1 MRSSSGSTPDHGRS
15 PLAPP
20 PSSSA
25 GGSPASSPTPS
36 PASTRRPE
44 GACAAIRLR
53 PDVFLV
59 RAPDGSGRLLD
70 LAGSFHVLDLI
81 ATELLWDVV
90 SRGRSE
96 AVRTTARLYRV
107 PEQRVAAD
115 LGELL
120 KQLPAGIDP
129 VEATRRGEWVDPL
142 VVAALSLLR
151 RVGRPRLRA

>member
-1 MRSSSGSTPDHGRS
+1 MPPGSGSTPGRGRS
-15 PLAPP
+15 SSAPP

-25 GGSPASSPTPS
+25 GASPASSPTPS
-36 PASTRRPE
+36 PATTRRPE
-44 GACAAIRLR
+44 GACAAIRLCL
-53 PDVFLV
+53 DVLLV

-70 LAGSFHVLDLI
+70 LAGSFSVLDQM
-81 ATELLWDVV
+81 ATELLWDVA

-120 KQLPAGIDP
+120 EQ
-129 VEATRRGEWVDPL
+129 
-142 VVAALSLLR
+142 
-151 RVGRPRLRA
+151 

>member
-1 MRSSSGSTPDHGRS
+1 MPPSSGSTPGLGRS
-15 PLAPP
+15 PSAPP

-25 GGSPASSPTPS
+25 GASPASSPTPS

-53 PDVFLV
+53 PDVLLV

-70 LAGSFHVLDLI
+70 LSGSFHVLDQI
-81 ATELLWDVV
+81 ATELLWDMA

-96 AVRTTARLYRV
+96 AVRTAARLYRI

-115 LGELL
+115 LDELL
-120 KQLPAGIDP
+120 EQLPPGIDS

-142 VVAALSLLR
+142 VVAGLSLL
-151 RVGRPRLRA
+151 V